1 MQFAQ
6 AFPGW
11 TGYVAGQ
18 TQTTTIPNGIPIGA
32 PGLTPPFI
40 AILVSDPFQTVYQ
53 GNYGVAF
60 GAGIDMG
67 SGSLV
72 TVALAQIAQVPAQA
86 KSLQFL
92 AANALTVFLGGQPVS
107 SVPLGTGPSL
117 STLFG
122 VDVSGFAGQT
132 LELRFRPGLGIN
144 YLDAIQFSAQAIPE
158 PGVFGLFGFGA
169 LFLGWRLR
177 GTLEQWDSK
186 SHF

>member
-1 MQFAQ
+1 MSLRFLALY
-6 AFPGW
+6 APDLFLN
-11 TGYVAGQ
+11 GQ
-18 TQTTTIPNGIPIGA
+18 QLSPVPIG
-32 PGLTPPFI
+32 I
-40 AILVSDPFQTVYQ
+40 
-53 GNYGVAF
+53 
-60 GAGIDMG
+60 
-67 SGSLV
+67 
-72 TVALAQIAQVPAQA
+72 
-86 KSLQFL
+86 
-92 AANALTVFLGGQPVS
+92 
-107 SVPLGTGPSL
+107 GPS
-117 STLFG
+117 TRTVFG